1 MLLIIVNLSEPL
13 KLLNIVDYIFSDYEK
28 AINDSSEYKEM
39 LEFSKNL
46 LELSDSSILNYSKNV
61 YELIKNK
68 ENPKK
73 VKSELSKIREI
84 ILNSS
89 NLEIYPKNPIS
100 LKSGREIYLYN
111 CAVCHG
117 DKGDGNGP
125 ASKTLNPKPANF
137 LERYDLSP
145 LRIWT
150 ILNVGLVNMPSF
162 NNLSDDEKWNVAF
175 YVLSIKY
182 QNAQKKKVN
191 DKFDLKLISKLS
203 DENLKEM
210 GYKSEEIAYIRTNIE
225 NLIEKKDHFYE
236 ILSSLDLI
244 KNLYQKGE
252 YEKAYSLSVDL
263 YFNDFEPVEK
273 NLFAKD
279 FNFASKLEHKFTQ
292 LRGIVKEKNKEKEV
306 EKLILD
312 IKNDLERAR
321 DILQGKLFSGNWAF
335 FNSFTIIFREGLEVA
350 ILFGIILSIVK
361 LSESRFAVMV
371 SYLGLISAILLGIIT
386 WILSQFIISIS
397 TIQREMIEGI
407 VSLLAAIVLFQVS
420 YWLISKS
427 ESRIWIGY
435 IKEKLKS
442 SLSRSNLFFIFSLS
456 FLAGYREAFE
466 TVLFYQA
473 MIINTPKTDLNY
485 VIFGFLIGLITIII
499 ISYGILKLQL
509 KLPLNLIF
517 PITGSVLYILS
528 FIFTGQA
535 IRSFQEAN
543 LISTTSL
550 NFLPAIDFLGIYP
563 TLETTLGQSV
573 FIFLVILAV
582 IIIKKEKKKKEKLLS
597 EVEIAEKEILNIIKS
612 INDAKDRICK
622 YQNLIVNVVEVS
634 DKLENVLLH
643 IQNLEIALKEI
654 QNDITLKRKNGS

>member
-1 MLLIIVNLSEPL
+1 MFLIIINLSEPL
-13 KLLNIVDYIFSDYEK
+13 KILNIVDYIFSDYEK

-39 LEFSKNL
+39 LEFAKNL
-46 LELSDSSILNYSKNV
+46 IELSDSSILTYSKNV

-68 ENPKK
+68 ENSKK

-84 ILNSS
+84 ILN
-89 NLEIYPKNPIS
+89 NPKLDIYPKNPIS
-100 LKSGREIYLYN
+100 LKSGREVYLYN

-125 ASKTLNPKPANF
+125 ASKTLNPKPTNF

-175 YVLSIKY
+175 YVLSLKY

-191 DKFDLKLISKLS
+191 NKFDLKLISKLS
-203 DENLKEM
+203 DEDLKEM
-210 GYKSEEIAYIRTNIE
+210 GYKNDEIAYIRTNIE

-236 ILSSLDLI
+236 ILGSLDLI
-244 KNLYQKGE
+244 KNLYQKEE

-263 YFNDFEPVEK
+263 YFNDFEPIEK

-279 FNFASKLEHKFTQ
+279 FEFTSKLEQKFTQ
-292 LRGIVKEKNKEKEV
+292 LRGIVKQKNKEKEV
-306 EKLILD
+306 ENLILN
-312 IKNDLERAR
+312 IKNDLEKARA
-321 DILQGKLFSGNWAF
+321 ILEGKAFSGNWAL

-361 LSESRFAVMV
+361 LSENALAITI
-371 SYLGLISAILLGIIT
+371 SYLGIISAIFLGIIT
-386 WILSQFIISIS
+386 WIISQFIISIS
-397 TIQREMIEGI
+397 TLQREMLEGI

-427 ESRIWIGY
+427 ENKIWIGY

-442 SLSRSNLFFIFSLS
+442 SLNKSNLFFIFSLS

-485 VIFGFLIGLITIII
+485 VIFGFLLGLITIII

-517 PITGSVLYILS
+517 PITSTLLYILS

-550 NFLPAIDFLGIYP
+550 NFLPTIDFLGIYP
-563 TLETTLGQSV
+563 TIETTLAQSI
-573 FIFLVILAV
+573 FIILVILA
-582 IIIKKEKKKKEKLLS
+582 IIIVKKEKKKREKLLS
-597 EVEIAEKEILNIIKS
+597 EIEIAEKEILNIIKS
-612 INDAKDRICK
+612 ISDAKDRICK

-634 DKLENVLLH
+634 DKLKNALVH
-643 IQNLEIALKEI
+643 IQNLESALKEI
-654 QNDITLKRKNGS
+654 QNDITLKRKNGN

>member
-1 MLLIIVNLSEPL
+1 MFLIIINLSEPL
-13 KLLNIVDYIFSDYEK
+13 KILNIVDYIFSDYEK

-39 LEFSKNL
+39 LEFAKNL
-46 LELSDSSILNYSKNV
+46 IELSDSSILTYSKNV

-68 ENPKK
+68 ENSKK

-84 ILNSS
+84 ILN
-89 NLEIYPKNPIS
+89 NPKLDIYPKNPIS
-100 LKSGREIYLYN
+100 LKSGREVYLYN

-125 ASKTLNPKPANF
+125 ASKTLNPKPTNF

-175 YVLSIKY
+175 YVLSLKY

-191 DKFDLKLISKLS
+191 NKFDLKLISKLS
-203 DENLKEM
+203 DEDLKEM
-210 GYKSEEIAYIRTNIE
+210 GYKNDEIAYIRTNIE

-236 ILSSLDLI
+236 ILGSLDLI
-244 KNLYQKGE
+244 KNLYQKEE

-263 YFNDFEPVEK
+263 YFNDFEPIEK

-279 FNFASKLEHKFTQ
+279 FEFTSKLEQKFTQ
-292 LRGIVKEKNKEKEV
+292 LRGIVKQKNKEKEV
-306 EKLILD
+306 ENLILN
-312 IKNDLERAR
+312 IKNDLEKARA
-321 DILQGKLFSGNWAF
+321 ILEGKAFSGNWAL

-361 LSESRFAVMV
+361 LSENALAITI
-371 SYLGLISAILLGIIT
+371 SYLGIISAIFLGIIT
-386 WILSQFIISIS
+386 WIISQFIISIS
-397 TIQREMIEGI
+397 TLQREMLEGI

-427 ESRIWIGY
+427 ENKIWIGY

-442 SLSRSNLFFIFSLS
+442 SLNKSNLFFIFSLS

-473 MIINTPKTDLNY
+473 LIINTPKTDLNY
-485 VIFGFLIGLITIII
+485 VIFGFLLGPV
-499 ISYGILKLQL
+499 SYTHLT
-509 KLPLNLIF
+509 LPTN
-517 PITGSVLYILS
+517 
-528 FIFTGQA
+528 
-535 IRSFQEAN
+535 R
-543 LISTTSL
+543 
-550 NFLPAIDFLGIYP
+550 
-563 TLETTLGQSV
+563 
-573 FIFLVILAV
+573 
-582 IIIKKEKKKKEKLLS
+582 
-597 EVEIAEKEILNIIKS
+597 EV
-612 INDAKDRICK
+612 
-622 YQNLIVNVVEVS
+622 
-634 DKLENVLLH
+634 
-643 IQNLEIALKEI
+643 
-654 QNDITLKRKNGS
+654 